1 MKRLTK
7 RLWLVSLL
15 TLAMS
20 CKHSTP
26 PKPEAQTTPLPGK
39 AETEPAA
46 QKATEAT
53 PIVAPSG
60 GTVAPGTVAAPKPR
74 PVKVKIVVRSNP
86 PKANVFWGK
95 KPLGPTPVTLERP
108 RDSGPV
114 DLIVR
119 ADGYFP
125 LHTRAYTFRND
136 GVWVKLTKLEDR
148 MNLFGAK
155 HDANETP
162 VTAPPDGEP
171 AVPPPAAAAPAPTP

>member
-1 MKRLTK
+1 MKRTLI
-7 RLWLVSLL
+7 VSLFA
-15 TLAMS
+15 LALS
-20 CKHSTP
+20 CAHSKSP
-26 PKPEAQTTPLPGK
+26 PQPEAQAPTPGK
-39 AETEPAA
+39 PESEPAA
-46 QKATEAT
+46 QKSTEAT
-53 PIVAPSG
+53 PTVAPSG
-60 GTVAPGTVAAPKPR
+60 GTVAPPGTVAAVPKPR
-74 PVKVKIVVRSNP
+74 PVKIKIVVRSNP

-162 VTAPPDGEP
+162 APTPPDGEQP
-171 AVPPPAAAAPAPTP
+171 TVPPPATPAAPAP

>member
-1 MKRLTK
+1 MKRTLFI
-7 RLWLVSLL
+7 SLF
-15 TLAMS
+15 AFVIS
-20 CKHSTP
+20 CGHSRTP
-26 PKPEAQTTPLPGK
+26 PKAEAPPPSAPGK
-39 AETEPAA
+39 VEAEPAA

-53 PIVAPSG
+53 PTVAPSG
-60 GTVAPGTVAAPKPR
+60 GTVAPGTAVAAPKPR
-74 PVKVKIVVRSNP
+74 PPKIKIVIRSNP

-136 GVWVKLTKLEDR
+136 GVWVKLTKLEER

-155 HDANETP
+155 HETNDATP
-162 VTAPPDGEP
+162 APTPPDGEQP
-171 AVPPPAAAAPAPTP
+171 TVPPPNPPTPAQ